1 MADDEL
7 AWLQQRW
14 GSAFEITFGH
24 GMYRARRYGTQAA
37 VSAPTAAGLDQL
49 LGEDLIQPFTGNSP
63 VDLRKLRRRLAA
75 STDFD

>member
-7 AWLQQRW
+7 LLLQEQW
-14 GSAFEITFGH
+14 GKVFEITFDH

-49 LGEDLIQPFTGNSP
+49 LGEDLIQPFAGDSP